1 MDRADLSALARR
13 LLTAFSWA
21 DLDSMRAL
29 LRLHLLP
36 VAKRSGHEV
45 VDGRGPT
52 GGEQPVLVLSGSDQ
66 LHVATTAMRAAVPPV
81 GLEPTLEPF

>member
-29 LRLHLLP
+29 LRLP
-36 VAKRSGHEV
+36 PIARCQTIRSRSGGWPRANRRRATGSRPERERPAPRRYHG
-45 VDGRGPT
+45 DARSCTPGRART
-52 GGEQPVLVLSGSDQ
+52 D
-66 LHVATTAMRAAVPPV
+66 T
-81 GLEPTLEPF
+81 

>member
-21 DLDSMRAL
+21 DLDSMEPCFAS
-29 LRLHLLP
+29 HLF
-36 VAKRSGHEV
+36 ARCQRSGHEV

-52 GGEQPVLVLSGSDQ
+52 GGERRVLVLSGSDPLQ
-66 LHVATTAMRAAVPPV
+66 VATGGMRALVPPV